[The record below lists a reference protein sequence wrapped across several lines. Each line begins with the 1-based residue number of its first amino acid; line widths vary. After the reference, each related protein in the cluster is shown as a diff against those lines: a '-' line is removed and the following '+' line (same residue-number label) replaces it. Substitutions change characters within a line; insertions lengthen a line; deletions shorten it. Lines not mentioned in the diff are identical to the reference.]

1 MDSEGVKKYFKNL
14 LECLVCFQIIDS
26 VPKYQCQNGHVVCK
40 DCYPK
45 LETCTIC
52 RDNNLYDNRFEEIVK
67 RLQLSK
73 GQLISKCRF
82 WCHRLDQNFEK
93 WSNHKI
99 R

>member
-73 GQLISKCRF
+73 GQLISKCPF
-82 WCHRLDQNFEK
+82 GVIVWT
-93 WSNHKI
+93 KI
-99 R
+99 LKSGQIIR